1 MDSTLKHSIES
12 TTAIEAPAKV
22 ARPAKP
28 QPGSGEPVRLV
39 RRYLVTQRWV
49 HWVGV
54 ATFLALL
61 LSGVALLVP
70 SFAFLAAEGWTR
82 LIHRVAVV
90 PFVLLPLVYAL
101 LNPKEAL
108 ELVRESF
115 TYTREDLEWFKHMP
129 AYFFGHTRGLPPQGR
144 INAGQKLHH
153 ASTFLMFVAVSV
165 SGFVLLLGK
174 SNLGQNGLS
183 LAAMVHDLSMLGLT
197 VMMIGHLYFT
207 FLYDA
212 FNAMFTGFV
221 TEEYAQMEH
230 RKWLETL
237 PESEFVVQTQGGGKS
252 LDQT

>member
-1 MDSTLKHSIES
+1 MNS
-12 TTAIEAPAKV
+12 
-22 ARPAKP
+22 
-28 QPGSGEPVRLV
+28 EPVRLV
-39 RRYLVTQRWV
+39 RRYLPTQRWV

-54 ATFLALL
+54 ITFLALL

-70 SFAFLAAEGWTR
+70 SFAFLAANGWTR

-90 PFVLLPLVYAL
+90 PFVLLPLIYAL

-129 AYFFGHTRGLPPQGR
+129 AYFLGHTRGLPPQGR
-144 INAGQKLHH
+144 IDAGQKLHH
-153 ASTFLMFVAVSV
+153 ASTFLMFIAVSL
-165 SGFVLLLGK
+165 SGFVLVLGK
-174 SNLGQNGLS
+174 ASLGQNGLA

-197 VMMIGHLYFT
+197 VMMVGHLYFT

-212 FNAMFTGFV
+212 LNAMLTGLV
-221 TEEYAQMEH
+221 TEEYARMEH

-237 PESEFVVQTQGGGKS
+237 PENEFVVRTQGGGKS
-252 LDQT
+252 FEQK